1 MRGVVATEGVVEEV
15 TDQEILDAKA
25 KVDAAGIGAEPAS
38 CATVAGLRKLV
49 AAGVIRRDEHVCGIL
64 TGHVLKDPDA
74 VVGYH
79 RGTLE
84 GIVSNFAN
92 APVSVDATLEAVTK
106 AIREG

>member
-1 MRGVVATEGVVEEV
+1 MSSDPPRAFAHLGDKLDLRWSEESEKQEAVLGWSCPVATW
-15 TDQEILDAKA
+15 
-25 KVDAAGIGAEPAS
+25 
-38 CATVAGLRKLV
+38 ATVHRAQR
-49 AAGVIRRDEHVCGIL
+49 VCGIL

-92 APVSVDATLEAVTK
+92 APVSVDATTVAVTR
-106 AIREG
+106 AIRED